1 MMPPAIAI
9 AALTAL
15 NPVSAANSNWFV
27 TMKYDVQKM
36 PPPGTS
42 GIMPQ
47 IMNTVTG
54 Q

>member
-1 MMPPAIAI
+1 MPPAIAI
-9 AALTAL
+9 ADFTAL
-15 NPVSAANSNWFV
+15 NPVLAANNNWFV
-27 TMKYDVQKM
+27 TTKYEVQKM

-42 GIMPQ
+42 GMMPQ